1 LYDINDI
8 MKVLPHRYPM
18 LLVEK
23 ILELEPNVRAVGL
36 KNVSNNDPYLIGHFP
51 NDPIFPGV
59 LMIEAMAQVAG
70 FLSLVSLNKEG
81 TIAFFSSVDK
91 AKFRKIVRPGDT
103 LIMEAKVSKI
113 KLPFCKMDCTAK
125 VEDKLVCEAELMF
138 YLPK

>member
-59 LMIEAMAQVAG
+59 LMVEAMAQVAG
-70 FLSLVSLNKEG
+70 FLSLVSLKKEG
-81 TIAFFSSVDK
+81 TIAFFSSVEK
-91 AKFRKIVRPGDT
+91 AKFRKVVRPGDT

-113 KLPFCKMDCTAK
+113 KLPFCKMSCTAK
-125 VEDKLVCEAELMF
+125 VEDKLVCEADLMF
-138 YLPK
+138 YLPN